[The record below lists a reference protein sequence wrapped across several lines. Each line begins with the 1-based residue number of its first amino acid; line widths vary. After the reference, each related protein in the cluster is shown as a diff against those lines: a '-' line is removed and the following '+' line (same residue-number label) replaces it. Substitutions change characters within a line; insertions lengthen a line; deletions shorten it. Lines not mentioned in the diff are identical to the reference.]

1 MAVKYSAFSYKS
13 GNSFVHKC
21 PAWIKILFIPF
32 FSICTFCLPPE
43 ISCGLVGIQ
52 FILAFY
58 LQFSIKEQFADL
70 KPVIYYAFLLTFT
83 KAVSFAAQF
92 FLNRIDAV
100 NFSLA
105 QFFDYETF
113 AMLLKLF
120 CIMQL
125 SSIIFKTSTSLE
137 IRGGIGIIESSIRRF
152 FHLKPENSFTDTI
165 SMFVNFIPMV
175 SKNWQ
180 QSERAWK
187 ARCGKKSL
195 KMYIV
200 LIPVLFSVG
209 MKQAYNTARAV
220 SARSR

>member
-13 GNSFVHKC
+13 GNSFVHRC
-21 PAWIKILFIPF
+21 PAWIKILFIPLL
-32 FSICTFCLPPE
+32 SICTFCLPPE
-43 ISCGLVGIQ
+43 ISCVLVGIQ

-58 LQFSIKEQFADL
+58 LKFSIREQFADL
-70 KPVIYYAFLLTFT
+70 KPVIYYTFLLTFT

-92 FLNRIDAV
+92 LLNQIDAV
-100 NFSLA
+100 HFSLA
-105 QFFDYETF
+105 LIFDYETF

-152 FHLKPENSFTDTI
+152 LYLKPENSFTDTI

-180 QSERAWK
+180 QAERAWK

-200 LIPVLFSVG
+200 LMPVLFSVG